1 MFGMGFTEILMIA
14 VVAIIFLGPDK
25 LPNAMVKVAR
35 FIRSTKKAL
44 SDAKNA
50 IDKEM
55 QIAQLK
61 EEALS
66 YKSKLEEATNELRG
80 FKNFNQMN
88 LDEAIEKIAN
98 SPTPTQNP
106 TSTQLEPKQ
115 NQEIILK
122 KKETTE
128 DKKDV

>member
-35 FIRSTKKAL
+35 FIKS
-44 SDAKNA
+44 AKNALTEAKSA

-55 QIAQLK
+55 QISQLK
-61 EEALS
+61 EEALN
-66 YKSKLEEATNELRG
+66 YKSKLEEATNELKG
-80 FKNFNQMN
+80 FKNFNQIGV
-88 LDEAIEKIAN
+88 DEAIEKIAN
-98 SPTPTQNP
+98 SPSPQSTATQI
-106 TSTQLEPKQ
+106 EPKQ
-115 NQEIILK
+115 PQEIILK
-122 KKETTE
+122 KREKEE